1 MIIIYK
7 IFITP
12 LLIATV
18 TLAGRCWGPVVS
30 GLLIGLPL
38 TTGPVS
44 FILAHEYG
52 LEFATKAAIG
62 SLAGQLSMCIFCLV
76 YSLAAKKW
84 GWLTSSCVSLSA
96 FLLATPTW
104 NLFAWELVPA
114 AIVLLVTIALILK
127 FIPYYHIA
135 LNNTT
140 PPNWDLPARMI
151 IATTFVVFLTTF
163 ANMLGPQ
170 LSGLI
175 APFPVFGVV
184 LAAFNHFH
192 HGAKA
197 ASNLLRGIVLGSVA
211 YTAFFLIVG
220 TFLSRLGIGLT
231 YFLAAV
237 SAALI
242 SGAIYFINDR
252 INSKTDLQ
260 DTKYGRKS

>member
-76 YSLAAKKW
+76 YSLAAKRW
-84 GWLTSSCVSLSA
+84 DWLTSSCVSLSA

-104 NLFAWELVPA
+104 NLFTWELIPA
-114 AIVLLVTIALILK
+114 AIVLLVTIVLILRL
-127 FIPYYHIA
+127 IPYYHIA

-140 PPNWDLPARMI
+140 PPAWDLPARMI
-151 IATTFVVFLTTF
+151 IATTFVILLTTF

-184 LAAFNHFH
+184 LAAFNHYH

-197 ASNLLRGIVLGSVA
+197 ASNLLRGIVFGSIA

-220 TFLSRLGIGLT
+220 TFLYRLGIGLT
-231 YFLAAV
+231 YFLATV
-237 SAALI
+237 STALI

-252 INSKTDLQ
+252 INRKTALK
-260 DTKYGRKS
+260 DTKYGRTT

>member
-1 MIIIYK
+1 MIIIFK

-12 LLIATV
+12 LLIGTV

-52 LEFATKAAIG
+52 FEFAQKAAIG

-76 YSLAAKKW
+76 YSLAAKRW
-84 GWLTSSCVSLSA
+84 GWLASSFVSLST

-104 NLFAWELVPA
+104 NLLNWELIPA
-114 AIVLLVTIALILK
+114 AITLLVAIALILK
-127 FIPYYHIA
+127 FIPYHQIA
-135 LNNTT
+135 LNNS
-140 PPNWDLPARMI
+140 PPPVWDLPARMI
-151 IATTFVVFLTTF
+151 IATTFVILLTTF

-184 LAAFNHFH
+184 LAAFNHVQN
-192 HGAKA
+192 GAKA
-197 ASNLLRGIVLGSVA
+197 ASNLLRGIVFGSIA

-220 TFLSRLGIGLT
+220 TFLSRLGIALT
-231 YFLAAV
+231 YFLAAI

-252 INSKTDLQ
+252 INRNTDLQ
-260 DTKYGRKS
+260 VTEYRRKS